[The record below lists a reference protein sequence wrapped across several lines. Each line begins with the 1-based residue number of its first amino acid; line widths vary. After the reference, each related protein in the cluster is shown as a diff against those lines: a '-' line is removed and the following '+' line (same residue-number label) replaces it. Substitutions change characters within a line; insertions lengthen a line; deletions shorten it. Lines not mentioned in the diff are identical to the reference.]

1 MSAVE
6 AFGDNVVPIDARRA
20 DANLQSSDAQPLA
33 EPMLAPDREAIA
45 LFVDRVFGYCDG
57 LIPVRGLAEKG
68 SAGRPHTAWIAADR
82 EAATKIVTSAIWAAR
97 EGAALYVVPGTVA
110 EAGQAKA
117 EDVRQ
122 IQTIV
127 VDLDSGD
134 VEQKLA
140 HLRRHLPQPVMV
152 IESGGRT
159 ETGAPKLHVWWRLNE
174 PAEGAD
180 VDLVCGLRG
189 LISDKVGGD
198 PHFRSGHQP
207 IRVAGSV
214 YFKGGASRLVTIRES
229 SAAEIDLREFVD
241 AVEAMHLF
249 PDLAPPIET
258 HTTPGRPTLD
268 DVLSRRTRAGGVDPV
283 TRFEAASMAIGHHVR
298 LVHEGRETEDEARR
312 AIQEFNQACLDPP
325 WPAERIDAEFDRL
338 WRRHV
343 ARNGPGL
350 MLSSAPVKSIPA
362 FTLGALIDDTSPMPA
377 DIIAPRVLTPGGM
390 LVLGGAPKVGKSDFL
405 ISLLAHMAAGAAF
418 LCFKPPRPLR
428 VFYLQAEIDYHYLRE
443 RLQGLSLPKPVLAI
457 ARDNLVVTP
466 KLRLILDGRGIGLVE
481 AAIIGAFE
489 SERPD
494 ILCIDPI
501 RNLFDGGPDGGG
513 ENDNDAMLFFLQAR
527 VEALRNAAAPEA
539 GLILCHHTR
548 KAQKK
553 QIAEDPFQA
562 LAGASALRGF
572 YSAGILMHC
581 PDEERPER
589 RLEFELR
596 NGPAIEPMLIDKRQG
611 RWIMLDP
618 KSERLVRKEVGAKL
632 DAERLRKHDV
642 ILGMLLDEAAGE
654 RLYTTMQFAEKFENQ
669 NGLGSKHTV
678 RERLSVLATKGFVKF
693 LRAPTEFG
701 FPVTRSRFGY
711 LCVEGMTFGAAVDR
725 VDPTTG
731 EVTTTARPVLPSH
744 FKCPQS
750 GFCMDVENPA
760 VWVYPQGFE
769 DDLTHMSEA

>member
-1 MSAVE
+1 MLEAARMSA
-6 AFGDNVVPIDARRA
+6 DADLR
-20 DANLQSSDAQPLA
+20 SSDARSAA
-33 EPMLAPDREAIA
+33 EPMLAPDQDAIA
-45 LFVDRVFGYCDG
+45 LFIDRVFGYCDG

-68 SAGRPHTAWIAADR
+68 SSGRPHTAWIEADR
-82 EAATKIVTSAIWAAR
+82 DAAAKILTSAIWAAR

-110 EAGQAKA
+110 ETGKAKA

-134 VEQKLA
+134 VEAKLS
-140 HLRRHLPQPVMV
+140 HLRQHLPPPVIV
-152 IESGGRT
+152 VESGGRT

-174 PAEGAD
+174 PAEGTD
-180 VDLVCGLRG
+180 VDLVCALRG
-189 LISDKVGGD
+189 LIADKVGGD
-198 PHFRSGHQP
+198 PHFRSAHQP

-214 YFKGGASRLVTIRES
+214 YFKGGASRLVAIRES
-229 SAAEIDLREFVD
+229 SASEIDLREFAD
-241 AVEAMHLF
+241 AVEAMPAL
-249 PDLAPPIET
+249 PGLAAPIET
-258 HTTPGRPTLD
+258 HATPDKPTLD

-325 WPAERIDAEFDRL
+325 WPPERIDAEFDRL

-350 MLSSAPVKSIPA
+350 TLGHAPVASIPA
-362 FTLGALIDDTSPMPA
+362 FTLGALIDDKSPMPA

-466 KLRLILDGRGIGLVE
+466 KLRLILDGRGLGLVE
-481 AAIIGAFE
+481 AAILGAFE

-527 VEALRNAAAPEA
+527 VEALRNAAAPDA

-572 YSAGILMHC
+572 YSAGILMHR

-596 NGPAIEPMLIDKRQG
+596 NGPAIDPILIDKRQG

-618 KSERLVRKEVGAKL
+618 KSERLVRKDLGERL
-632 DAERLRKHDV
+632 DAERARKRDV
-642 ILGMLLDEAAGE
+642 ILDILDEQARAGH
-654 RLYTTMQFAEKFENQ
+654 LYTALQFAEAFENQ
-669 NGLGSKHTV
+669 AGLGGRTTI
-678 RERLSVLATKGFVKF
+678 RERVSVLATKGYVKF
-693 LRAPTEFG
+693 
-701 FPVTRSRFGY
+701 TRDGGPYGLPNARSKLGY
-711 LCVEGMTFGAAVDR
+711 LVIEGMQFPSGESVDA
-725 VDPTTG
+725 DTG
-731 EVTTTARPVLPSH
+731 EVTPAFIPVLPTH
-744 FKCPQS
+744 YKAAQT
-750 GFCMDVENPA
+750 GAVLDVENPF
-760 VWVYPQGFE
+760 VWVYPEGE
-769 DDLTHMSEA
+769 TP